1 MKITTEYF
9 NLTRQKSGKGLG
21 WIYQYFKIWSCPYPC
36 FSTKTIV
43 SSKVHM
49 DKDMIEKD
57 ITIGPVKI
65 RPWIQLSKK
74 EMKSQSLRTIW
85 RFSGNE

>member
-1 MKITTEYF
+1 
-9 NLTRQKSGKGLG
+9 
-21 WIYQYFKIWSCPYPC
+21 
-36 FSTKTIV
+36 
-43 SSKVHM
+43 M

-65 RPWIQLSKK
+65 RPSIQLSEK